1 MEYLLILNLKNLVKK
16 LIIYIMKNKI
26 YIDCEF
32 NGFAGELLSMALV
45 ADNGHEFYEVIE
57 YVDAHIIP
65 WVRENVLPILNKEPI
80 KAGTAWNRLWK
91 YLSHF
96 DEVVVVAD
104 HPADIKYFCEFIQND
119 RGGYMPCPNLEFK
132 LVKGVNY
139 SSDIPHNALEDAR
152 AIKRKL
158 ENDTSK

>member
-1 MEYLLILNLKNLVKK
+1 
-16 LIIYIMKNKI
+16 MKNKI

-45 ADNGHEFYEVIE
+45 ADSGEEFYEVIE
-57 YVDAHIIP
+57 HNFWEMND
-65 WVRENVLPILNKEPI
+65 WVKQNVIPILNKEPI
-80 KAGTAWNRLWK
+80 PAGRAWNRLWK

-96 DEVVVVAD
+96 SDVVIIAD

-158 ENDTSK
+158 ENAE